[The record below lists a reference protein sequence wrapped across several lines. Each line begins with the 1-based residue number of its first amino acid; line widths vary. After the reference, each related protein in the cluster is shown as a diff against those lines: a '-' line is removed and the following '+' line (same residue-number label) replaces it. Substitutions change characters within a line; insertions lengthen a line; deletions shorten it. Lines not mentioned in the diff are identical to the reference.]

1 MSATSTARVH
11 ARRQPAGPSESVPPL
26 CAGDR
31 LGRDEF
37 LRRWDAMPGLKFA
50 ELLQG
55 VVYMPSPLSR
65 VHGDAE
71 QLVGAVICIYTART
85 PGTIGGNNSTL
96 VMSVDDV
103 AQADVHLRIL
113 PEYGGQTRDEGVLI
127 GGAPEF
133 CAEVCVTS
141 AAYDLHQKK
150 DVYAAAGVRE
160 YLAVLMWEREVRLHR
175 LTPAGYELFPVPAD
189 GVLRSAAFPGLWI
202 SAPALLSGDRAA
214 ALEALETGLRSE
226 EHAAFVR
233 DLAARRR

>member
-1 MSATSTARVH
+1 MPATAT
-11 ARRQPAGPSESVPPL
+11 RQPEPRSAAPASESVPPL

-55 VVYMPSPLSR
+55 VVYMPSPVGR
-65 VHGDAE
+65 EHGRTE
-71 QLVGAVICIYTART
+71 NLVGGVFYVYAART
-85 PGTIGGNNSTL
+85 PGTDAANNATL
-96 VMSVDDV
+96 LLLEDESS
-103 AQADVHLRIL
+103 QADVHLRIL
-113 PEYGGQTRDEGVLI
+113 HEYGGQTRDEGVLI

-175 LTPAGYELFPVPAD
+175 LTPAGYELVPVPAD
-189 GVLRSAAFPGLWI
+189 GVLRSQAFPGLWI